1 MEGGPDRPPV
11 PLDEQLLTTLMF
23 LGSQQK
29 IRYIADRFGRTD
41 SYSFKSRK
49 NITKLLTESLMP
61 QVIKWPEHAQ
71 YLNMSTVFN
80 TNGFE
85 GIVGCI
91 DGTYINIP
99 APAVDGASYFN
110 RTHSLLLQAVCD
122 ADMSFTHVM
131 AGWPGYTTVGS

>member
-1 MEGGPDRPPV
+1 M
-11 PLDEQLLTTLMF
+11 PLDEQLLTTIMS

-29 IRYIADRFGRTD
+29 IRDIADIFGQTD
-41 SYSFKSRK
+41 SCSFKSCK

-80 TNGFE
+80 TNGFD

-91 DGTYINIP
+91 YGTHINIP
-99 APAVDGASYFN
+99 APAVDGISYFN
-110 RTHSLLLQAVCD
+110 RKQTHSLFCCYKL
-122 ADMSFTHVM
+122 FVM
-131 AGWPGYTTVGS
+131 LICHSCMFWLGGQVGYTTIGS